1 MPSDSPFVRPVEKK
15 AVANRINDRP
25 LDRPPS
31 EKEIYGSS
39 VDSRNNNQN
48 AAHGFAKVNNI
59 STSNLQKLN
68 RYQNSRENLVS
79 SINLKYYL

>member
-1 MPSDSPFVRPVEKK
+1 MPADSPFVRPVDKK
-15 AVANRINDRP
+15 VVVGHINDRP

-39 VDSRNNNQN
+39 VNSKNSNLNGPHN
-48 AAHGFAKVNNI
+48 FSKVNNI